1 MLTERGAL
9 RAIMGGVDSELTLGA
24 AIVAAGGLLAEVFRR
39 WLKSLSGVRL
49 AADKAA
55 AEARIAETRTMDRV
69 NETASRA
76 IDAMIG
82 HSRSEAQVIA
92 AIDALRTALVDAIE
106 ARRREDAVLLQAFR
120 DAETRLGDV
129 VERMDNYAEFKKSA
143 VYRPGR

>member
-1 MLTERGAL
+1 
-9 RAIMGGVDSELTLGA
+9 MGGVDSELTLGA
-24 AIVAAGGLLAEVFRR
+24 AIVAAGGLLAEVLRR

-82 HSRSEAQVIA
+82 NSRSEAQVIA